1 MQIED
6 TQQNQSGWLFT
17 RGAFDKGDLLYLR
30 DEEEKRR
37 FQEVELRDSERSQAS
52 IAIPKTSEGWQASS
66 MLVGFLP
73 LASNFLKAR
82 AKIEADQAAAVQR
95 RAEAARRERASR
107 PQKGLLGVVKVKA
120 VNATDSTGLPGAQQP
135 PAKKQK
141 LDDSSAQAAG
151 SQAAAEPREAP
162 AARSPAAADDAGS
175 SEEGGLAGLL
185 GGYASDSDEDAVAV
199 GSRETDSRQTE
210 NG

>member
-1 MQIED
+1 M
-6 TQQNQSGWLFT
+6 
-17 RGAFDKGDLLYLR
+17 
-30 DEEEKRR
+30 
-37 FQEVELRDSERSQAS
+37 
-52 IAIPKTSEGWQASS
+52 
-66 MLVGFLP
+66 
-73 LASNFLKAR
+73 
-82 AKIEADQAAAVQR
+82 
-95 RAEAARRERASR
+95 
-107 PQKGLLGVVKVKA
+107 KA

-185 GGYASDSDEDAVAV
+185 GGIAVFCMSPGQTFCSESFAEHGADVLPAPIFANIEILLAGGYASDSDEDAVAV